1 MSFRDDYLDWLVDN
15 DICKGDEKM
24 ARLDYRSCD
33 RCGKK
38 YEFHKGDNLDI
49 FTIQKRI
56 TPDGQYPVMSDP
68 CDICTECYFDLM
80 DFMLGKPVLALPVR
94 KEKKNGQDS
103 KV

>member
-1 MSFRDDYLDWLVDN
+1 MSFKDDYLDWLTDN

-24 ARLDYRSCD
+24 KLDYRSCD

-56 TPDGQYPVMSDP
+56 TPDGQYPIMSDP
-68 CDICTECYFDLM
+68 CDICTECYFDFL